1 MKRGREKALDPI
13 FVPRHYLVRVADSEA
28 PDYCNPGDTCLFGLV
43 WATIPT
49 NLPHSH
55 YHVPQVPSLDF
66 VAD

>member
-49 NLPHSH
+49 NLPHS
-55 YHVPQVPSLDF
+55 PLPRATSTKF
-66 VAD
+66 GFRG